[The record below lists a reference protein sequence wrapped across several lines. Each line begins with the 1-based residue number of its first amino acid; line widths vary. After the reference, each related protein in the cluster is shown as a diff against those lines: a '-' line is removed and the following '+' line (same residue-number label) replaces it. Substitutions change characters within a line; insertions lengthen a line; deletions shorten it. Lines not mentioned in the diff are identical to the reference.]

1 MSIHGARYIHIFVPC
16 ALGWGA
22 PSGKT
27 VEIARLAAETGLFPV
42 FEAEYGEVT
51 HARKIRR
58 LRPVED
64 YLKMQKRFA
73 HLFGKKG
80 DPATVARIQAVADRN
95 IERFGLLDGEEDKE
109 MIIPVPAQADARTQA
124 R

>member
-1 MSIHGARYIHIFVPC
+1 
-16 ALGWGA
+16 
-22 PSGKT
+22 
-27 VEIARLAAETGLFPV
+27 
-42 FEAEYGEVT
+42 
-51 HARKIRR
+51 
-58 LRPVED
+58 
-64 YLKMQKRFA
+64 MQKRFA
-73 HLFGKKG
+73 HHIGKKG